1 MRKKEDTE
9 RELFDLQYENFV
21 WSVNPKNPLMTE
33 LAAIDKLLDEVPEIL
48 DWVHADLC
56 RGTETTPGRPGE
68 ATCEQILRS
77 AIVMQLHGL
86 HYRQL
91 ADQIDAN
98 IVYRKFTRFY
108 GKKIPHFTRLNDMIK
123 MISPETMQK
132 VNECIL
138 RLGIKKNVEDG
149 KAIRHDTTVAE
160 TDIAHPVDARLL
172 GDSVRVM
179 DRLLRGLRES
189 APQISFCYHNHT
201 RAAKKRVYRIVM
213 AKGKNIEKR
222 RKAWYGELFC
232 YQQKVRRYVQGAL
245 EALAVD
251 LTAARDPLVIGI
263 IAELKRLR
271 PLAEQVYEQARR
283 RVIFGQQVL
292 AEEKIVSIFETHT
305 DIICRGKK
313 GSKTEF
319 GHKFDIATGRSGMIV
334 RYEVF
339 KGNPC
344 DGEVLARALEDYQCL
359 FGKAPERLAADR
371 RYHSKDNENV
381 ATLAGVEHPSR
392 AA

>member
-1 MRKKEDTE
+1 
-9 RELFDLQYENFV
+9 
-21 WSVNPKNPLMTE
+21 
-33 LAAIDKLLDEVPEIL
+33 
-48 DWVHADLC
+48 
-56 RGTETTPGRPGE
+56 
-68 ATCEQILRS
+68 
-77 AIVMQLHGL
+77 
-86 HYRQL
+86 
-91 ADQIDAN
+91 
-98 IVYRKFTRFY
+98 
-108 GKKIPHFTRLNDMIK
+108 
-123 MISPETMQK
+123 
-132 VNECIL
+132 
-138 RLGIKKNVEDG
+138 
-149 KAIRHDTTVAE
+149 
-160 TDIAHPVDARLL
+160 
-172 GDSVRVM
+172 
-179 DRLLRGLRES
+179 
-189 APQISFCYHNHT
+189 
-201 RAAKKRVYRIVM
+201 M

-232 YQQKVRRYVQGAL
+232 YHQKVRRYVQGAL

-344 DGEVLARALEDYQCL
+344 DGEVLARALKDYQCL

-381 ATLAGVEHPSR
+381 ATLAGVEQVVLPKPGRLSEVRKSLQKAPWFRRLMRWR
-392 AA
+392 AGIEGNLSTLLRRFGLKRCLWHGWQSFKAYVGLGVLTYNLRLLAGHLAGA